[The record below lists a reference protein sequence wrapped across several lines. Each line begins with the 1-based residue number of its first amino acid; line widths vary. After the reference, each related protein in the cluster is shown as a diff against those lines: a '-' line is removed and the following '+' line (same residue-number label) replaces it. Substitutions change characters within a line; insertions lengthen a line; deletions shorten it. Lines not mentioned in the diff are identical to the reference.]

1 MSYVDIILFFVLLL
15 SSHWNNAFLSIYK
28 VQPCGSGHD
37 AKDTDGLGLHTM
49 QVYMDQQN
57 GLIARWTY
65 RHEMSREKMIG
76 LSRRNMH

>member
-49 QVYMDQQN
+49 QVYLRSLRFAM
-57 GLIARWTY
+57 LML
-65 RHEMSREKMIG
+65 EVPKLLFS
-76 LSRRNMH
+76 